1 MIKIMAY
8 FLIGAVTAG
17 CNGMVKPDFSGP
29 TNDSYFSVYSGFPL
43 PYLYMASAVQ
53 WNEDYAVTTRHT
65 PLMRNVKYSCS
76 TGCDLVFIQHKANG
90 HYPAWRAPRVGE
102 PITAAGASPYLT
114 TVSGKG
120 KVYAAPFINTDDD
133 SNDLYAIHDAP
144 LAKGMSGGPV
154 IASDG
159 SIVGINIGFYSTTLG
174 DDVSHVPGV
183 RGAQRISVFIP
194 YSIIQREW
202 RLLQAK
208 LEDPRG
214 NKYAVK

>member
-29 TNDSYFSVYSGFPL
+29 TNDSYFLVFSGFPL

-53 WNEDYAVTTRHT
+53 WNDDYAVTTRHT
-65 PLMRNVKYSCS
+65 PLIPHVKYSCS

-90 HYPAWRAPRVGE
+90 RYPSWRAPRVGE
-102 PITAAGASPYLT
+102 NITAVGVSPYLVT
-114 TVSGKG
+114 TTGKG
-120 KVYAAPFINTDDD
+120 KVYPTPFLNTAEH
-133 SNDLYAIHDAP
+133 SGDLYAIHDAP
-144 LAKGMSGGPV
+144 LVKGMSGGPV

-159 SIVGINIGFYSTTLG
+159 SIVGINIGFYSTTLN
-174 DDVSHVPGV
+174 DVSFHSGV
-183 RGAQRISVFIP
+183 KEAERISIFIP

-202 RLLQAK
+202 GMLQAK
-208 LEDPRG
+208 LNDPHDT
-214 NKYAVK
+214 KYAAK

>member
-1 MIKIMAY
+1 
-8 FLIGAVTAG
+8 
-17 CNGMVKPDFSGP
+17 
-29 TNDSYFSVYSGFPL
+29 
-43 PYLYMASAVQ
+43 
-53 WNEDYAVTTRHT
+53 
-65 PLMRNVKYSCS
+65 
-76 TGCDLVFIQHKANG
+76 
-90 HYPAWRAPRVGE
+90 
-102 PITAAGASPYLT
+102 
-114 TVSGKG
+114 
-120 KVYAAPFINTDDD
+120 
-133 SNDLYAIHDAP
+133 
-144 LAKGMSGGPV
+144 MSGGPV
-154 IASDG
+154 IASDD